1 MDGMLFLMVLAVCG
15 IFGAISGAVATTR
28 GHGFLPFFFLGA
40 LISPVLAIILAFVI
54 APPRK
59 AKKRRGRMVRRKVPL
74 YGRGKIP
81 SREDRNPYSSPTGSY
96 RR

>member
-1 MDGMLFLMVLAVCG
+1 MIFLIAIAICA

-54 APPRK
+54 APPRRK
-59 AKKRRGRMVRRKVPL
+59 SKKRRGRLVRRKVPL
-74 YGRGKIP
+74 YGRGRTTV
-81 SREDRNPYSSPTGSY
+81 REDGNPYKAPTESH
-96 RR
+96 RRY